1 MTEQFLCAPFYA
13 VSMSEPDI
21 KSEIEAITKENFQ
34 KLLTWETFDVS
45 NVHWFFSESIS
56 KLKDLKIPTFVIYGD
71 KDSEDIKQIA
81 HILSKNLQNVKAIEM
96 KNTDHLLNFE
106 KANELN
112 KLVLYFLSDC
122 LK

>member
-34 KLLTWETFDVS
+34 KLLTWETFDDS

-81 HILSKNLQNVKAIEM
+81 HILSKNLQNVKAIWSAPL
-96 KNTDHLLNFE
+96 KNRTT
-106 KANELN
+106 
-112 KLVLYFLSDC
+112 
-122 LK
+122 